1 MLFISEYS
9 LNMKHMKICLKEMTL
24 HMWKILHHDLQIPT
38 RERSADE
45 CTLSGF
51 KIWMLTNSTAS
62 WQTLAM
68 SLYALRLNAVLKELK
83 ALNLLPQKGIVLHLH
98 YLYIILYF
106 VYQNVVE

>member
-9 LNMKHMKICLKEMTL
+9 LNMKNMKICLKEMTL

-83 ALNLLPQKGIVLHLH
+83 ALNLLPQKGMVLYSH

-106 VYQNVVE
+106 IHQNVVE